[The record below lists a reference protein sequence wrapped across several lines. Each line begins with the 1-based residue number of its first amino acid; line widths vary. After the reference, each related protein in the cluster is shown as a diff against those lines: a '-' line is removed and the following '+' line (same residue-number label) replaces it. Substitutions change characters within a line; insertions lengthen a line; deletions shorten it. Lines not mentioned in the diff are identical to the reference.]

1 MIKPQKTNNNA
12 PMKRIIATF
21 VFILLALPAL
31 AQDWPGKSVR
41 LIVPFG
47 AGSTPDLVARLI
59 ADDLHQKL
67 GQTFI
72 VENRPG
78 ASGNIGTDAV
88 AKAAPDGATIGVSI
102 GGPLAINTLLFRK
115 LPYDPSKDLALITM
129 LVTQPSVLAIN
140 SSLGVSSVP
149 QLVDLIRRNPGK
161 YNFGSIGTGSL
172 SQLAMEAIAI
182 KSGTQLVHVPYASS
196 PQAVTALIRNEVQM
210 ACLPAISV
218 VPQVSSGSVKILAV
232 STAERSA
239 LLPNIPTLKESGID
253 VEADAWMGLIG
264 PAGLPAATVERIG
277 RLVRDAITSPA
288 IRDKLAAQ
296 LMEPIPD
303 TPAEFRARIDADLAR
318 WKPVIEAA
326 HIRID

>member
-1 MIKPQKTNNNA
+1 MF
-12 PMKRIIATF
+12 PMKRIAAALTF
-21 VFILLALPAL
+21 FILLTVPAL
-31 AQDWPGKSVR
+31 AQDWPSKSVR
-41 LIVPFG
+41 IVVPFAAG
-47 AGSTPDLVARLI
+47 ATPDLVARLI

-88 AKAAPDGATIGVSI
+88 AKAAPDGSTIGVSI
-102 GGPLAINTLLFRK
+102 GGPLAINAVLFGK
-115 LPYDPSKDLALITM
+115 LPYDPNKDLALITM
-129 LVTQPSVLAIN
+129 LATQPSVLAIN
-140 SSLGVSSVP
+140 GNLGVSNVP

-172 SQLAMEAIAI
+172 SHLAMEAIAI
-182 KSGTQLVHVPYASS
+182 KSGTQLLHVPYASS

-210 ACLPAISV
+210 ACLPATSI
-218 VPQVSSGSVKILAV
+218 VPQVSTGAVKILAV

-264 PAGLPAATVERIG
+264 PAGLPAPTVERIG

-288 IRDKLAAQ
+288 IREKLAAQ
-296 LMEPIPD
+296 LMEPIPN
-303 TPAEFRARIDADLAR
+303 TPTEFRARIDADLAR
-318 WKPVIEAA
+318 WKPVIETA

>member
-1 MIKPQKTNNNA
+1 
-12 PMKRIIATF
+12 MKRIAAAFIAL
-21 VFILLALPAL
+21 VLAGPAL

-41 LIVPFG
+41 IIVPFAAG
-47 AGSTPDLVARLI
+47 ATPDLVARLV
-59 ADDLHQKL
+59 ADALHQKL
-67 GQTFI
+67 GRNFI

-88 AKAAPDGATIGVSI
+88 AKAEADGSTIGVSI
-102 GGPLAINTLLFRK
+102 GGPLEINTLLFSK
-115 LPYDPSKDLALITM
+115 LPYDPNKDLALITM

-140 SSLGVSSVP
+140 SDLGVSSVA

-172 SQLAMEAIAI
+172 SHLAMEAVAI
-182 KSGTQLVHVPYASS
+182 KSSTQLVHVPYASS
-196 PQAVTALIRNEVQM
+196 PQAMTALIRNEVQM

-218 VPQVSSGSVKILAV
+218 VPQVGSGAVKILAV

-264 PAGLPAATVERIG
+264 PAGLAPAAVERINQ
-277 RLVRDAITSPA
+277 LVRDAVTSPA
-288 IRDKLAAQ
+288 IREKLATQ

-303 TPAEFRARIDADLAR
+303 TPTHFRTRINADLAR
-318 WKPVIEAA
+318 WKPVIETA
-326 HIRID
+326 HIRIN

>member
-1 MIKPQKTNNNA
+1 
-12 PMKRIIATF
+12 MKRFAAAL
-21 VFILLALPAL
+21 VAVLLAVPVL
-31 AQDWPGKSVR
+31 AQDWPSKSVR
-41 LIVPFG
+41 VIVPFAAG
-47 AGSTPDLVARLI
+47 ATPDLVARLV
-59 ADDLHQKL
+59 ADALHQEL

-88 AKAAPDGATIGVSI
+88 AKAEPDGSTIGVSI
-102 GGPLAINTLLFRK
+102 GGPLAINTLLFGK
-115 LPYDPSKDLALITM
+115 LPYNPSKDLALITM

-140 SSLGVSSVP
+140 GNLGVTSVR
-149 QLVDLIRRNPGK
+149 QLLDLIRRNPGK

-172 SQLAMEAIAI
+172 SHLAMEAIAI

-196 PQAVTALIRNEVQM
+196 PQAMTALIRNEVQM
-210 ACLPAISV
+210 ACLPATSV
-218 VPQVSSGSVKILAV
+218 VPQVSTGAVKILAV

-239 LLPNIPTLKESGID
+239 LLPDVPTLKEAGID

-264 PAGLPAATVERIG
+264 PAGLAPATVDRIN

-288 IRDKLAAQ
+288 IRVKLATQ

-303 TPAEFRARIDADLAR
+303 TPAEFRARINADLAR
-318 WKPVIEAA
+318 WKPVIETA
-326 HIRID
+326 HIRIN